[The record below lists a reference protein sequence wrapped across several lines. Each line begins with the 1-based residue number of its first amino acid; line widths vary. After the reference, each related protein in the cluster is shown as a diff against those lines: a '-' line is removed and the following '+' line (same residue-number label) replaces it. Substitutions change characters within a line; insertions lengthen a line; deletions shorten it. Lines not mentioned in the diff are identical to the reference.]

1 MAFERIRGQA
11 RAVEVLTRAIASGRV
26 AHAYA
31 FVGPSGVGRKLTALA
46 FAQALLCPL
55 TRPSPPR
62 GGEGEGRPS
71 PPVGERI
78 KGEGG

>member
-1 MAFERIRGQA
+1 MVFERIRGQA
-11 RAVEVLTRAIASGRV
+11 WAVDVLTRAIASGRV

-55 TRPSPPR
+55 TQPSPPR
-62 GGEGEGRPS
+62 GGED
-71 PPVGERI
+71 
-78 KGEGG
+78 KGEGVAS